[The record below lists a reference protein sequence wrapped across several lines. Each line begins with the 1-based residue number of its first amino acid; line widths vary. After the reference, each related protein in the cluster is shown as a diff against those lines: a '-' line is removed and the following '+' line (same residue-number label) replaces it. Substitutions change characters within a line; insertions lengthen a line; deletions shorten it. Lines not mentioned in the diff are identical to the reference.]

1 MFFLPFPLLLASYIL
16 VFLLLYNKLL
26 KSECLLALF
35 STAVGEV
42 ENGLTFH
49 PKAWP
54 AKSSLPRLLT
64 LLKEIPFPV
73 SEKLRAQLS
82 LGG

>member
-1 MFFLPFPLLLASYIL
+1 MFFLHFPLLLASHIL

-26 KSECLLALF
+26 RSECLLALF
-35 STAVGEV
+35 SKAVGEV
-42 ENGLTFH
+42 ENELTFH

-54 AKSSLPRLLT
+54 AKNSLSWLLT

-82 LGG
+82 FGI